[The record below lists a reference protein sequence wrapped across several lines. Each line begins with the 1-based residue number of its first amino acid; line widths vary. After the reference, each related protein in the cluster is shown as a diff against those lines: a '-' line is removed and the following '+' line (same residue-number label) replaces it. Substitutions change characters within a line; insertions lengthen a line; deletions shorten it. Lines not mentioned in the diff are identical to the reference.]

1 VPPIPKYSISE
12 QQFFG
17 CLKRAYRNVGNMG
30 EKTKKDKKV
39 KKGADEVT
47 AVPSERKLILAPI
60 AKPLADEKLSKK
72 AGVISWALIL
82 L

>member
-1 VPPIPKYSISE
+1 
-12 QQFFG
+12 
-17 CLKRAYRNVGNMG
+17 MG